1 MGLNIGKFTS
11 FLLFT
16 LVNLIGNRGGPLY
29 CFPQS
34 QILLTAQQYH
44 LFEIFFCGGKLF

>member
-16 LVNLIGNRGGPLY
+16 LVNLIGNRGGLSIVSPKVKSY
-29 CFPQS
+29 
-34 QILLTAQQYH
+34 
-44 LFEIFFCGGKLF
+44 